1 MATTII
7 NLSSLN
13 GNNGFRLDGAAE
25 FDFSGFSV
33 SSAGDV
39 NGDGFSD
46 VLVGAPFADQNGNYS
61 GSSYVVFG
69 KNSGF
74 NATLNLSGLD
84 GNNGFRLDGAAVFD
98 FSGQSVSNAGDVN
111 GDGFA
116 DLIVGAF
123 GADPNGDSS
132 GSSYV
137 VFGKAFGFNAALD
150 LSSLDGNNGFR
161 VDGAAAGDYAGGRSV
176 SDAGD
181 VNGDGFADLI
191 VGAYGA
197 DPNGD
202 RSGSS
207 YVVFGNGSGFD
218 ATLDLSSLDG
228 SNGFRLDGTATFDDS
243 GYSVSNAGDVNG
255 DGFADVLV
263 GANRADS
270 NGSSSGS
277 GYVVFGKAAGF
288 SASLNLSS
296 LNGSNGFR
304 VDGMAAYDRS
314 GISVSSAGDVNGDG
328 LADVLVGAYG
338 ADPNGDY
345 SGSSYVVFGK
355 NSGFDATLDL
365 SSLDG
370 NNGFRVDGA
379 AAGDSSGRF
388 VSNAGD
394 VNGDGFAD
402 VLVGA
407 VGADPNGDY
416 SGSSYVVFGKAAG
429 FSATLDLSNLD
440 SNDGFRLDG
449 AAAYDFSALVS
460 GAGDVNGDG
469 FDDVMVGAV
478 GADPNGSSSGSSYV
492 VFGSD
497 FTGAVTALG
506 TAAADKLKGS
516 EAVDRI
522 VAGDGNDTLIGRGG
536 ADVYHG
542 GGGDDTIEIRDVNFQ
557 LADGGAGTDTLK
569 LDRSHL
575 DLNLTDERGRISDIE
590 AIDMTGQG
598 HNTLT
603 LTVLDVLNLSS
614 TSNILQVDGNNNDS
628 IVGLSSGWTDGGIAD
643 GYHTFT
649 NSEAVLL
656 VGVQVATD
664 FA

>member
-13 GNNGFRLDGAAE
+13 GSNGFRMDGAAAYDYSGFRISDAGDINGDGFDDVIVGAGPRFSTTNAFSYVVFGKASGFDASLELSSLNGADGFRLDSTGPLG
-25 FDFSGFSV
+25 SSRNWI

-39 NGDGFSD
+39 NGDGLD
-46 VLVGAPFADQNGNYS
+46 DMLIGVQYATPNGTYS

-69 KNSGF
+69 KAGNF
-74 NATLNLSGLD
+74 DATLSLASLD
-84 GNNGFRLDGAAVFD
+84 GSNGFRLDGVAAYDLTGVSVSNAGDVNGDGLDDIIIGAQYADPNGTNNAGSSYVVFGKAAGFD
-98 FSGQSVSNAGDVN
+98 AIMDLSSLDGSNGFRVDGEATYDGAGVSVSNAGDVN
-111 GDGFA
+111 GDGF
-116 DLIVGAF
+116 DDVLVGAPL
-123 GADPNGDSS
+123 ADPNGRYS

-137 VFGKAFGFNAALD
+137 VFGKAT
-150 LSSLDGNNGFR
+150 
-161 VDGAAAGDYAGGRSV
+161 
-176 SDAGD
+176 
-181 VNGDGFADLI
+181 
-191 VGAYGA
+191 
-197 DPNGD
+197 
-202 RSGSS
+202 
-207 YVVFGNGSGFD
+207 GFD

-228 SNGFRLDGTATFDDS
+228 SNGFRLDGAGVTPYDFSGLSLSSAGDVNGDGFDDVIIGAS
-243 GYSVSNAGDVNG
+243 GASSSYVVFGKAAGFDATVALSSLDGNNGFRLNGDYGVGYSVSGVGDVNG

-263 GANRADS
+263 GAN
-270 NGSSSGS
+270 
-277 GYVVFGKAAGF
+277 AA
-288 SASLNLSS
+288 N
-296 LNGSNGFR
+296 
-304 VDGMAAYDRS
+304 
-314 GISVSSAGDVNGDG
+314 
-328 LADVLVGAYG
+328 
-338 ADPNGDY
+338 PNG
-345 SGSSYVVFGK
+345 VF
-355 NSGFDATLDL
+355 
-365 SSLDG
+365 
-370 NNGFRVDGA
+370 
-379 AAGDSSGRF
+379 
-388 VSNAGD
+388 
-394 VNGDGFAD
+394 
-402 VLVGA
+402 
-407 VGADPNGDY
+407 
-416 SGSSYVVFGKAAG
+416 SGSSYVVFGKASG
-429 FSATLDLSNLD
+429 FDATLDLSNLD
-440 SNDGFRLDG
+440 SNSGFRLDG
-449 AAAYDFSALVS
+449 VAGGDSSGFSVS
-460 GAGDVNGDG
+460 STGDVNGDG
-469 FDDVMVGAV
+469 FADLMVGAV

-603 LTVLDVLNLSS
+603 LTALDVLNLSS

-649 NSEAVLL
+649 NGEAVLL